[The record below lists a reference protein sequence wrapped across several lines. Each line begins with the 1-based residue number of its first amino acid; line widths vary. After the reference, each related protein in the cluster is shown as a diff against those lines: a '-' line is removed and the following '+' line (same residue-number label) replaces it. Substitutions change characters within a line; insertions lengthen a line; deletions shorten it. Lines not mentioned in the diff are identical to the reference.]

1 MRPWHVWANRFGPL
15 IGLMVVVILFTIL
28 VGGQFLQPTNL
39 ELVARQTA
47 IVGIAAMGMTL
58 VIVSGGIDLSVG
70 SIVALSTVI
79 IALLLQAGL
88 GPLPAAC
95 GGVMAGVLCGGV
107 SGWLVTRFRVVPFI
121 VTLGMMLVV
130 RGVAKGL
137 AGEKRIEA
145 PITGLNELLQ
155 SLSADDRWL
164 LFPAGV
170 WILIAVALLVGGT
183 LHYLRFGRHVIAVGS
198 SELTARLC
206 GIQVERVKMA
216 VYAICAGC
224 AGLAGVMQFARLS
237 VGDPTVAL
245 GLELDVIA
253 AVVIGGG
260 SLAGGRGSVLG
271 SLVGALIMTVIRIGS
286 SQKGLDNWVQEMVT
300 GGVIIVAVGLDYW
313 RTRLTTSR

>member
-1 MRPWHVWANRFGPL
+1 MRPWLVWVDRFGPL
-15 IGLMVVVILFTIL
+15 IGLIVVVILFTIL
-28 VGGQFLQPTNL
+28 VGGQFLQPANL

-79 IALLLQAGL
+79 VALLLRADV
-88 GPLPAAC
+88 GPLWAAC
-95 GGVMAGVLCGGV
+95 GGVMAGFLCGGV

-130 RGVAKGL
+130 RGIAKGL

-155 SLSADDRWL
+155 SLSAQDRWL

-198 SELTARLC
+198 SEVTARLC

-313 RTRLTTSR
+313 RTRFIPSH